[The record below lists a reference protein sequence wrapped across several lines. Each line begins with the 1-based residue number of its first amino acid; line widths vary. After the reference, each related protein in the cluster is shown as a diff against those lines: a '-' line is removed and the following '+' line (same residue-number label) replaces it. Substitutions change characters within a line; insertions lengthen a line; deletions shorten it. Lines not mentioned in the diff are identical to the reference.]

1 MADITGGGV
10 GLFLEFFLQGE
21 KFWTT
26 VFHEAETENPN
37 SICFDIIYIS
47 PNVDCRCG
55 ITLCLA
61 RNEQLTFKPNHEQ
74 TYANDK
80 SWAEFSTVGLGMFV
94 YMMDAITPITKTA

>member
-1 MADITGGGV
+1 MVFEWTAAITGDSV

-21 KFWTT
+21 KFWMT
-26 VFHEAETENPN
+26 VFHQAETESPN
-37 SICFDIIYIS
+37 SICIDTVYIS

-55 ITLCLA
+55 ITLCHA

-80 SWAEFSTVGLGMFV
+80 SWAEFSTVGVGVLL
-94 YMMDAITPITKTA
+94 YDIQLHP